1 MRHQRSP
8 SSERSRFDAGKQTRS
23 RSEGVGKPNRESPS
37 LTLRVSFENASKQ
50 SARHAER
57 DGYVALS
64 RLCSTVLVL
73 CFVFVTLANSVSA
86 DDQQHWS
93 FRPLRRPT
101 LPAVKDSMRTRM
113 PIDRF
118 IQAKLESN
126 GLALTRDADRATL
139 VRRVAFDLT
148 GLPPSQHD
156 IREFEADQSPDAY
169 ERMVDRF
176 LASPHYGE
184 RWGKWWLDVA
194 GYADSNGYF
203 NADSDRPLAYRYRDY
218 VIRSMNEDKPF
229 DEFVREQI
237 AGDELSGFDPKLHER
252 AATPR
257 MIELLE
263 ATHFLRNGPDGS
275 GESDGNP
282 EEVRIDRYYAL
293 DGTQQVLGSSLL
305 GLTIQCAKCH
315 DHKFEPIPQRDYY
328 QLQAFLFPIFNLDH
342 WIKPNDRFVHAS
354 LPGEVEAW
362 ESRQQELERQV
373 AIARTEFSRWVRE
386 HRPTAAALFTDDF
399 DGPEASFAENWSN
412 TAPGDDAPGG
422 TAVVQLLTST
432 AAPPEPPTA
441 VRTNG
446 TLQLIEGGATGDKW
460 LSTKKSFDWTPN
472 KPGEWIQVT
481 FDLLDNKVR
490 PDEAPA
496 ARIAFF
502 LSLCDFNDNGKIA
515 GGNIL
520 FDGNPA
526 GGAAVFVDYP
536 GSDQVQRGTIGTSG
550 YVPGRNFGVR
560 VTNIDNKKFRL
571 EQLVDWIADDKPLEL
586 AETDL
591 PDGGFGFEFCCGR
604 SFIVDNV
611 VIESSSGQSND
622 EATQSALK
630 KFRDDYDTRRK
641 ALTEATQNLQKQ
653 KTARPGK
660 IAWASDLSAEPP
672 KVPLLVRGNVMTPG
686 ELVSATTL
694 RALSDDDASKGE
706 LSTNTSKGANPS
718 SRTTGRRT
726 SLADWLTNRDS
737 RAAALMARVQ
747 ANRVWQRHFG
757 RGIVATAENLGVSGA
772 VPSHPELLE
781 WLAAEL
787 VGQAESESN
796 SWSLKRLHRAIMNS
810 ATYRQD
816 SSLNEA
822 ALEAD
827 PDNRWLWRYPV
838 RRLDAEAIRD
848 GMLSVSGELDRRFG
862 GPYIPTQRSSAA
874 EVLIAETQPGAKRRS
889 VYLQQ
894 RRTQTVSL
902 LNLFDAP
909 SVTFNC
915 VQRPTTTMPLQSLS
929 LLNSEFAL
937 ARSREMAKRLDA
949 ESTPH
954 PRHRIRLAFELSSG
968 RLPNDEELRQ
978 SLQFIEEQTRLY
990 EPATDATIRAW
1001 SDLCQMLLAS
1011 NGFLYVE

>member
-1 MRHQRSP
+1 MRHQRARLTKILRGSLWRKRFT
-8 SSERSRFDAGKQTRS
+8 SVCCGSGSRAAFFTARILNFSLILVATAAFTDF
-23 RSEGVGKPNRESPS
+23 VG
-37 LTLRVSFENASKQ
+37 
-50 SARHAER
+50 
-57 DGYVALS
+57 
-64 RLCSTVLVL
+64 
-73 CFVFVTLANSVSA
+73 A
-86 DDQQHWS
+86 DDQNHWA
-93 FRPLRRPT
+93 FRPLRRPA
-101 LPAVKDSMRTRM
+101 LPVVKDLTRIRT

-118 IQAKLESN
+118 VQAKLESN
-126 GLALTRDADRATL
+126 GLTLTHQADRATL

-148 GLPPSQHD
+148 GLPPSQQD
-156 IREFEADQSPDAY
+156 IRDFETDQAPDAY

-218 VIRSMNEDKPF
+218 VIRSMNDDKPF
-229 DEFVREQI
+229 DEFIREQI
-237 AGDELSGFDPKLHER
+237 AGDEFSGFDPKQHER
-252 AATPR
+252 TATPR

-293 DGTQQVLGSSLL
+293 DGTQQILGSSLL

-315 DHKFEPIPQRDYY
+315 DHKFEPISQRDYY
-328 QLQAFLFPIFNLDH
+328 QLQAYLFPIFNLDN
-342 WIKPNDRFVHAS
+342 WLKPNDRVVHAS
-354 LPGEVEAW
+354 VPGEVEAW
-362 ESRQQELERQV
+362 ELRQQELEQQV
-373 AIARTEFSRWVRE
+373 ASARSEFSRWVRE
-386 HRPTAAALFTDDF
+386 HRPTAAAIFSDDF
-399 DGPEASFAENWSN
+399 DGPEAFFAENWSN
-412 TAPGDDAPGG
+412 TAPGDDVPGG
-422 TAVVQLLTST
+422 TAVVQLLTDNAT
-432 AAPPEPPTA
+432 LPEPPAA

-446 TLQLIEGGATGDKW
+446 TLQLIEGGAAGDKW
-460 LSTKKSFDWTPN
+460 LSTKQSFDWTPN

-490 PDEAPA
+490 ADEAPA

-502 LSLCDFNDNGKIA
+502 ISLCDFNDNGKIG

-536 GSDQVQRGTIGTSG
+536 GTDQAQRGTIGASG

-571 EQLVDWIADDKPLEL
+571 EQLVDWITDEKPLDL
-586 AETDL
+586 APADL

-622 EATQSALK
+622 EATQTALK
-630 KFRDDYDTRRK
+630 KFRDEYDTRRK
-641 ALTEATQNLQKQ
+641 KLTETTQNLQKQ
-653 KTARPGK
+653 KTAQPGK
-660 IAWASDLSAEPP
+660 IAWASDVSAEPP
-672 KVPLLVRGNVMTPG
+672 KVPLLIRGNVMTPG
-686 ELVSATTL
+686 ELVSEKTLSALTDHDATNHELNSVNKAT
-694 RALSDDDASKGE
+694 ALS
-706 LSTNTSKGANPS
+706 T
-718 SRTTGRRT
+718 RTTGRRT
-726 SLADWLTNRDS
+726 ALAEWLTHRDS

-747 ANRVWQRHFG
+747 ANRIWQRHFG

-772 VPSHPELLE
+772 VPSHPELLD
-781 WLAAEL
+781 WLASEL
-787 VGQAESESN
+787 AGKSESKGPDVPQA
-796 SWSLKRLHRAIMNS
+796 WSLKRLHRAIMLS
-810 ATYRQD
+810 AVYRQD
-816 SSLNEA
+816 STLNA
-822 ALEAD
+822 TALEAD
-827 PDNRWLWRYPV
+827 PDNRWLWRYSV
-838 RRLDAEAIRD
+838 RRLDAESIRD
-848 GMLSVSGELDRRFG
+848 GMLSISGELDRRFG

-915 VQRPTTTMPLQSLS
+915 VQRPSTTMPLQSLS
-929 LLNSEFAL
+929 LLNSDFAI
-937 ARSREMAKRLDA
+937 ARSGEMAKRLEA
-949 ESTPH
+949 ESTPN
-954 PRHRIRLAFELSSG
+954 PRHRIRFAFELSGG
-968 RLPNDEELRQ
+968 RLPNDDELRQ

-990 EPATDATIRAW
+990 EPAADASTRAW

>member
-1 MRHQRSP
+1 MPRQRDSGVK
-8 SSERSRFDAGKQTRS
+8 SDDICFDGVCLRSHHAPRDEPVASQS
-23 RSEGVGKPNRESPS
+23 VGKYP
-37 LTLRVSFENASKQ
+37 
-50 SARHAER
+50 ARHEEH
-57 DGYVALS
+57 DGYIPAAL
-64 RLCSTVLVL
+64 RLHQFLFICFAFIAFANTV
-73 CFVFVTLANSVSA
+73 TA
-86 DDQQHWS
+86 DDKQYWS
-93 FRPLRRPT
+93 FRSLQQPP
-101 LPAVKDSMRTRM
+101 LPAVKDPSRVRT
-113 PIDRF
+113 PVDRF
-118 IQAKLESN
+118 VQARLEAGGFS
-126 GLALTRDADRATL
+126 LTKEADRTTL
-139 VRRVAFDLT
+139 IRRVAFDLT
-148 GLPPSQHD
+148 GLPPTQHD
-156 IREFEADQSPDAY
+156 VREFDADHSPDAY
-169 ERMVDRF
+169 ERMVERF

-218 VIRSMNEDKPF
+218 VIRSFNADKPF

-237 AGDELSGFDPKLHER
+237 AGDELSGFDPKQHER
-252 AATPR
+252 SATPQ

-293 DGTQQVLGSSLL
+293 DGAQQILSSSLL

-328 QLQAFLFPIFNLDH
+328 QLQAHLFPIFNLQK
-342 WIKPNDRFVHAS
+342 WIAPNQRFAYAS
-354 LPGEVEAW
+354 PPGEVEAW
-362 ESRQQELERQV
+362 ESRQQELEQQV
-373 AIARTEFSRWVRE
+373 AAARTDFSRWVRE
-386 HRPTAAALFTDDF
+386 HRPTAAALFADDF
-399 DGPEASFAENWSN
+399 EGPESAFAENWSN

-422 TAVVQLLTST
+422 TAIVQLVTSNAT
-432 AAPPEPPTA
+432 KPEPPAA

-446 TLQLIEGGATGDKW
+446 TLQIVEGGATGDKW
-460 LSTKKSFDWTPN
+460 LSTKQAFDWTPN

-490 PDEAPA
+490 PDEPA
-496 ARIAFF
+496 AERIAFF

-536 GSDQVQRGTIGTSG
+536 GTDQAQRGAIGTSG

-560 VTNIDNKKFRL
+560 VTNIDGKKFRL
-571 EQLVDWIADDKPLEL
+571 EQLVDWIAEDKPLDL
-586 AETDL
+586 PADDL

-611 VIESSSGQSND
+611 VIESSTGKSND
-622 EATQSALK
+622 EATQAALK
-630 KFRDDYDTRRK
+630 KFREDYDARRK
-641 ALTEATQNLQKQ
+641 ALTETAQSLQKQ
-653 KTARPGK
+653 QTLRPGK
-660 IAWASDLSAEPP
+660 IAWASDLSADPP
-672 KVPLLVRGNVMTPG
+672 EVPLLVRGNVMTPG
-686 ELVSATTL
+686 ELVPATTL
-694 RALSDDDASKGE
+694 SALTDVAAQERVSDTDRKPDTA
-706 LSTNTSKGANPS
+706 

-726 SLADWLTNRDS
+726 SLANWFTQRDS

-747 ANRVWQRHFG
+747 ANRIWQRHFG
-757 RGIVATAENLGVSGA
+757 RGIVATTENLGVSGA
-772 VPSHPELLE
+772 SPSHPELLE
-781 WLAAEL
+781 WLAVEL
-787 VGQAESESN
+787 AGDSTSSIAQP
-796 SWSLKRLHRAIMNS
+796 WSLKRLHRAILNS

-816 SSLNEA
+816 SSLNES

-827 PDNRWLWRYPV
+827 PNNRLVWRYPV

-848 GMLSVSGELDRRFG
+848 GMLSVSGELDRRIG

-874 EVLIAETQPGAKRRS
+874 EVLVTETQPGAKRRS
-889 VYLQQ
+889 IYLQQ

-902 LNLFDAP
+902 LGLFDAP

-929 LLNSEFAL
+929 LMNSEFAL
-937 ARSREMAKRLDA
+937 SRARELAKRLDR
-949 ESTPH
+949 ESPPD

-968 RLPNDEELRQ
+968 RQPNDEELRH
-978 SLQFIEEQTRLY
+978 SLQFLEEQTRIY
-990 EPATDATIRAW
+990 EPSVDAVTRAW
-1001 SDLCQMLLAS
+1001 SDFCQMLLAS